1 MFPFTVIAAIGVAAV
16 LVQHGV
22 IDHLPHAAAHQIIV
36 LVDLLPVGLR
46 VAGADAHGVR
56 ILAHEIGAIVEWFL
70 PAAMFAHIMHHL
82 HRRIHFAAHIVG
94 NALAMH
100 GALIMHGQVRVLM
113 QVLRHGVGVVVA
125 ARLIAQ
131 APHKDAGVAVNLVA
145 LIQAGNAV
153 DVARLPL
160 HIMADGVIG
169 AGDLHGKGRMGLKVV
184 LIHDVDTQLVR
195 QLDQQRIRRIVAG
208 TDGIYVV
215 RLAD

>member
-1 MFPFTVIAAIGVAAV
+1 
-16 LVQHGV
+16 
-22 IDHLPHAAAHQIIV
+22 
-36 LVDLLPVGLR
+36 
-46 VAGADAHGVR
+46 
-56 ILAHEIGAIVEWFL
+56 
-70 PAAMFAHIMHHL
+70 
-82 HRRIHFAAHIVG
+82 
-94 NALAMH
+94 MH